1 MAYAKG
7 LIPVNSAANLATF
20 QTVTME
26 VAADYGTAIFVGDPV
41 IQVAAGMLARTATN
55 IGPKSYASAVGD
67 GHYPLANVATATD
80 ANVMFGVVTGIQA
93 QYSNLENKHIPASTG
108 GIIHVCRP
116 TIETLFVV
124 GEDADTDPLDL
135 ADIGAAVDFIAGAGS
150 ATTGYSGWI
159 IDSDSHAT
167 AEHVIL
173 RGIYNEPGNIDNIG
187 TTDMKWLV
195 GFQSLQFAANPVGVG
210 I

>member
-26 VAADYGTAIFVGDPV
+26 VAANYGTAIFVGDPV

-67 GHYPLANVATATD
+67 GHYPLANRAA
-80 ANVMFGVVTGIQA
+80 AGGVIYGVITGIQA

-116 TIETLFVV
+116 TIETLFIV
-124 GEDADTDPLDL
+124 GEQGTGALAL
-135 ADIGAAVDFIAGAGS
+135 ADIGQTRDLDVGTGNT
-150 ATTGYSGWI
+150 TTGYSGFV
-159 IDSDSHAT
+159 IDSDDT
-167 AEHVIL
+167 AGTAVQQLYI
-173 RGIYNEPGNIDNIG
+173 RGVYNEPGNIDNLS
-187 TTDMKWLV
+187 TTDMKWIVSIMELQHAV
-195 GFQSLQFAANPVGVG
+195 GALGLGV
-210 I
+210 